1 MIKSEATRICAH
13 HLFKILTRLRQ
24 ETCEGKV
31 QKRERQLMNKL
42 KIKKN
47 FYLNG
52 AKLYKH
58 LKTTR
63 LLLKSGHK
71 Y

>member
-1 MIKSEATRICAH
+1 
-13 HLFKILTRLRQ
+13 
-24 ETCEGKV
+24 
-31 QKRERQLMNKL
+31 MNKL

-63 LLLKSGHK
+63 LLLKRGHK